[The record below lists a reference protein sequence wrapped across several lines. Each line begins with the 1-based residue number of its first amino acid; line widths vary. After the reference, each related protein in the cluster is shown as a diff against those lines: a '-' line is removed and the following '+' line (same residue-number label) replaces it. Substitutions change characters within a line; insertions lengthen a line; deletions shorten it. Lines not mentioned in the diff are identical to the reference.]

1 MALTTLLE
9 KVKANLCRILH
20 SVLCL
25 HNAWVLIC
33 LYITAAIFYDLYDR
47 LFSVC
52 GHVFLLLYLKKAASF
67 LKPQF
72 IDYCVKTGLG
82 NNERL

>member
-52 GHVFLLLYLKKAASF
+52 GHVFFASLFKKSGLVFEAAIHRLLLLKLAW
-67 LKPQF
+67 
-72 IDYCVKTGLG
+72 
-82 NNERL
+82 E